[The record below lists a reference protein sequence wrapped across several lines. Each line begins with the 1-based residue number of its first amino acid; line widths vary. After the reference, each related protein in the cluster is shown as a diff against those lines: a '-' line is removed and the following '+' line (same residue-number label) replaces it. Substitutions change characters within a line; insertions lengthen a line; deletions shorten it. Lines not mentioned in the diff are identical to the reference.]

1 MLNKENFLC
10 VLVKEGD
17 VFSMVDYDDFNKSLC
32 FKTVEVIGEEKK
44 MDDNDL
50 PITEIEEKSY

>member
-1 MLNKENFLC
+1 
-10 VLVKEGD
+10 
-17 VFSMVDYDDFNKSLC
+17 MVDYDDFNKSLC